1 MTLFPDENRLTF
13 NTVDIFAIDL
23 TPNDIKSDL
32 YKLKTRSYYLKTR
45 QYDPKSVKKHLKS
58 VKHTPKSVKHNPKSE
73 KKSPQTTA
81 KNTPNDRKKHL
92 SPLVRSRYHL
102 ILCLSRQKMSDK
114 PIFIR
119 HLSQSIHRAPS
130 AGGGSRPLV
139 EIVLYVFVSSAAV
152 TKRPSI

>member
-81 KNTPNDRKKHL
+81 KNTYLHL
-92 SPLVRSRYHL
+92 SALDITLSSVYQDKRCRINQILSDISPNPSTERPQRGVVRDRSWKSYYM
-102 ILCLSRQKMSDK
+102 CLYRVQ
-114 PIFIR
+114 
-119 HLSQSIHRAPS
+119 L
-130 AGGGSRPLV
+130 
-139 EIVLYVFVSSAAV
+139 
-152 TKRPSI
+152 

>member
-1 MTLFPDENRLTF
+1 MTLFPDKNRLIF

-23 TPNDIKSDL
+23 TPNDIKSCQ
-32 YKLKTRSYYLKTR
+32 YKLKIRSYYLKTR
-45 QYDPKSVKKHLKS
+45 QYDPKSVK
-58 VKHTPKSVKHNPKSE
+58 HTPKSVKTHPKIR
-73 KKSPQTTA
+73 KNSPQTTA

-139 EIVLYVFVSSAAV
+139 EIILYVFVSSAAV

>member
-23 TPNDIKSDL
+23 PPNDIKSDL

-81 KNTPNDRKKHL
+81 KNTYLHL
-92 SPLVRSRYHL
+92 SALEITLSSDYKDKRCRINQILSDISPNPSTERPQRGVVRDRSWKSYYM
-102 ILCLSRQKMSDK
+102 CLYRVQ
-114 PIFIR
+114 
-119 HLSQSIHRAPS
+119 L
-130 AGGGSRPLV
+130 
-139 EIVLYVFVSSAAV
+139 
-152 TKRPSI
+152 

>member
-23 TPNDIKSDL
+23 PPNDIKSDL

-58 VKHTPKSVKHNPKSE
+58 E

-81 KNTPNDRKKHL
+81 KNTYLHL
-92 SPLVRSRYHL
+92 SALEITLSSDYKDKRCRINQILSDISPKPSTERPQRGVVRDRSWKSYYMC
-102 ILCLSRQKMSDK
+102 LCRVQL
-114 PIFIR
+114 
-119 HLSQSIHRAPS
+119 
-130 AGGGSRPLV
+130 
-139 EIVLYVFVSSAAV
+139 
-152 TKRPSI
+152 

>member
-23 TPNDIKSDL
+23 PPNDIKSDL

-58 VKHTPKSVKHNPKSE
+58 E

-81 KNTPNDRKKHL
+81 KNTYLHL
-92 SPLVRSRYHL
+92 SALEITLSSDYKDKRCRINQILSDISPNPSTERPQRGVVRDRSWKSYYMCFRVQL
-102 ILCLSRQKMSDK
+102 WPSD
-114 PIFIR
+114 
-119 HLSQSIHRAPS
+119 QVYS
-130 AGGGSRPLV
+130 A
-139 EIVLYVFVSSAAV
+139 
-152 TKRPSI
+152 

>member
-23 TPNDIKSDL
+23 PPNDIKSDL

-58 VKHTPKSVKHNPKSE
+58 E

-81 KNTPNDRKKHL
+81 KNTYLHL
-92 SPLVRSRYHL
+92 SALEITLSSDYKDKRCRINQILSDISPNPSTERPQRGVVRDRSWKSYYM
-102 ILCLSRQKMSDK
+102 CLYRVQ
-114 PIFIR
+114 
-119 HLSQSIHRAPS
+119 L
-130 AGGGSRPLV
+130 
-139 EIVLYVFVSSAAV
+139 
-152 TKRPSI
+152 

>member
-23 TPNDIKSDL
+23 TPNDIKSCQ

-58 VKHTPKSVKHNPKSE
+58 VKHTPKSVKHTPKSE

-81 KNTPNDRKKHL
+81 KNTYLHL
-92 SPLVRSRYHL
+92 SALEITLSSGYQDKRCRINQILSDISPNPSTERPQRGVVRDRSWKSYYM
-102 ILCLSRQKMSDK
+102 CLYRVQ
-114 PIFIR
+114 
-119 HLSQSIHRAPS
+119 L
-130 AGGGSRPLV
+130 
-139 EIVLYVFVSSAAV
+139 
-152 TKRPSI
+152 